1 MNTFWYCLKQG
12 IVNIC
17 RNILFSLA
25 SIATISACIF
35 LFCLFFA
42 LAANVA
48 HGAKIAQETVG
59 ISVFFNDGMSE
70 EEILAAGEE
79 IKSWSEVREADYT
92 SAQEAWDTFK
102 SQYFEGSEE
111 LAEGFENDN
120 PLADSASF
128 EVFLK

>member
-1 MNTFWYCLKQG
+1 M
-12 IVNIC
+12 
-17 RNILFSLA
+17 
-25 SIATISACIF
+25 
-35 LFCLFFA
+35 
-42 LAANVA
+42 A

-111 LAEGFENDN
+111 LAEGF
-120 PLADSASF
+120 
-128 EVFLK
+128 